1 MACNQRLRSLTLS
14 FLPAGRRIVA
24 EQDGRGGIRGIS
36 VRGAPQKRR
45 RRLSL
50 MHVIDLHQ
58 RNAGGAIF
66 PGENGGKRTWRQ

>member
-1 MACNQRLRSLTLS
+1 MQPTVTVTYIVI
-14 FLPAGRRIVA
+14 PAGRPRHRRRA
-24 EQDGRGGIRGIS
+24 RRQGRHTGIS